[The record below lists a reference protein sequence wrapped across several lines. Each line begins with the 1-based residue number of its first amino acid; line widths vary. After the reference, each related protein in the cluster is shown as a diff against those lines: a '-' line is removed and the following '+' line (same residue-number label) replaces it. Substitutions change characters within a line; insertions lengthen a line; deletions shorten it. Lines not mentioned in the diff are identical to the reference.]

1 MKISPLPSVELWLGL
16 RIKLIEDR
24 SAAEEHTSLVNF
36 YMYMRTSTEEWR
48 PSERN
53 KRGKFILFRQRN
65 KQYVKNCQH
74 KGFWTTDR
82 ILWKSNEVYRTFVVL
97 NSLSLVIRLSLYL
110 LIQRGYMSYGRFIS
124 RFQRRRERKRKVGV
138 NFLLIPFS

>member
-24 SAAEEHTSLVNF
+24 SAGEEHTSLANF

-53 KRGKFILFRQRN
+53 KSRKFILFRQRN
-65 KQYVKNCQH
+65 KKYVKNCQD
-74 KGFWTTDR
+74 KGFWTMGR
-82 ILWKSNEVYRTFVVL
+82 ISWKSNEVYRPFAVL
-97 NSLSLVIRLSLYL
+97 NSLSLVVRLSLYL

-124 RFQRRRERKRKVGV
+124 RFQRRRKRKRNVGV
-138 NFLLIPFS
+138 TFLLLPFS